1 MICGCKARRESFG
14 AVPSESRTV
23 KVLCR
28 SIPSAIL
35 KWPLMAVNL
44 MGLLKPLVGQL
55 TVLSVAYQLHH
66 KSGLFE
72 SRNLRK

>member
-1 MICGCKARRESFG
+1 MTRRESFR

-23 KVLCR
+23 VKVLFR

-44 MGLLKPLVGQL
+44 MGLLEPLVGQL